1 MFLAQDDGPGFFE
14 NTWPESFRFPF
25 GEWIKELVFW
35 AVNNPITST
44 IGDIIEWPFS
54 TFFDL
59 IMSEQVGRDSIE
71 TIPWVWLVI
80 GVFIVA
86 SFTRNTRIGVACA
99 AMLSVCGFLGAE
111 YWTETSK
118 TIGMILV
125 SVTLCA
131 VVGIPLGILSGRF
144 DAVWNVVRPTLD
156 AMQVVHSFV
165 FMLPFIFFFGLGNVS
180 ATMVTMVFALPPLVR
195 LTNLGIRQVPADV
208 VEASRAYGATE
219 MRVLTDVQLPLAR
232 PAIMTGLNQTLLL
245 AISML
250 GIAAL
255 MGAGGLG
262 RLLFRAINN
271 LNLGLAASAGLAF
284 FLVAVILD
292 RISQTEAQD
301 GINLFAKIKMAFAYR
316 ADPEGLLE
324 AQAEA
329 ADQVEEDEPDER
341 PAPVSAGER
350 MGLLLTVAGAAAMIV
365 SVFLTW
371 GSNAGKASSWG
382 RIADENIEGELQGMA
397 FNGFQASGGSFFGIF
412 VIIASIA
419 GIVMAV
425 RPMVNLPEA
434 VSRMLLKGQ
443 GVLLATLTAIVV
455 IIWLWNTIFD
465 RDGDNDFSI
474 LPTVGLI
481 VFGVCLALVAI
492 ETFVSGTPRLGADGA
507 AMAAAAGL
515 ASVLGFILLQPTS
528 STVGFETGVGVWVAL
543 IGALVAVGG
552 AVMATLS
559 APYGPRRPLP
569 VDVSWARVA
578 AAVFAFLLVLGSALG
593 VGNRSVND
601 AGVETNGGWGWY
613 FDERVE
619 TIQRASD
626 DVPPD
631 IAAEIERLREEAGD
645 DMNKQIAN
653 AQAIQNLINS
663 VQSSSK
669 IIESGVSEDGPGLGW
684 PSIIIAALAIGASLM
699 SAGALGGGE
708 QARWKGSVLMAGLG
722 LGLMIIPMAFILS
735 IVRAASGVST
745 TLGGIGAFMTF
756 LGGFIVFASGRSVVD
771 EFRRKKIYA
780 DPTRA
785 ADADLDVN
793 TLDDLSDDE
802 AILEEAGATS

>member
-1 MFLAQDDGPGFFE
+1 MLVAQTEGPSFFD

-35 AVNNPITST
+35 AVNNPITSF
-44 IGDIIEWPFS
+44 IGDVIEWPFS
-54 TFFDL
+54 AFFDL
-59 IMSEQVGRDSIE
+59 IMSEEVGRDSIE
-71 TIPWVWLVI
+71 TIPWIWLVI
-80 GVFIVA
+80 GVFLVA

-99 AMLSVCGFLGAE
+99 AMLAVCGFLGAE

-131 VVGIPLGILSGRF
+131 IVGIPLGILSGRF
-144 DAVWNVVRPTLD
+144 DPVWNVVRPTLD

-195 LTNLGIRQVPADV
+195 LTNLGIRQVPEDV

-219 MRVLTDVQLPLAR
+219 WRVLTDVQLPLAR

-301 GINLFAKIKMAFAYR
+301 SINLYAKIKQAFAYR

-324 AQAEA
+324 AQAASA
-329 ADQVEEDEPDER
+329 APVEDEEPDER

-350 MGLLLTVAGAAAMIV
+350 MGLMAILAGNAVALV
-365 SVFLTW
+365 SLFLAW

-382 RIADENIEGELQGMA
+382 RLADENVNGELQGMS
-397 FNGFQASGGSFFGIF
+397 FNGYQASGGSFFGIILAVF
-412 VIIASIA
+412 AVLAILA
-419 GIVMAV
+419 AV
-425 RPMVNLPEA
+425 RPMLSFPETL
-434 VSRMLLKGQ
+434 SRLLLRGQGMLLVGIAAVI
-443 GVLLATLTAIVV
+443 GIVWVLNMLDTGFGPIP
-455 IIWLWNTIFD
+455 TI
-465 RDGDNDFSI
+465 
-474 LPTVGLI
+474 GLI
-481 VFGVCLALVAI
+481 LFAICLGLIAI
-492 ETFVSGTPRLGADGA
+492 ETFTSGTPRLGADGA
-507 AMAAAAGL
+507 LIASAGVLAAALSYLVLRPTPFTEGYENGPGVLLAIVGGL
-515 ASVLGFILLQPTS
+515 I
-528 STVGFETGVGVWVAL
+528 
-543 IGALVAVGG
+543 AVGG
-552 AVMATLS
+552 GLFAVLN

-569 VDVSWARVA
+569 VDVSWGRVGGA
-578 AAVFAFLLVLGSALG
+578 AFAFLLVLGSALG
-593 VGNRSVND
+593 VGNREVVND
-601 AGVETNGGWGWY
+601 VETNGGWGWY
-613 FDERVE
+613 FDERIE

-626 DVPPD
+626 DVPAD

-645 DMNKQIAN
+645 DINKQIAN

-663 VQSSSK
+663 TQSSSK

-684 PSIIIAALAIGASLM
+684 LAIALAALGLGASFL

-708 QARWKGSVLMAGLG
+708 QARWRGSALLACLG
-722 LGLMIIPMAFILS
+722 LGLMIVPMAFVLS

-756 LGGFIVFASGRSVVD
+756 LAGFILFSSGRGVVN

-780 DPTRA
+780 DHSGVA
-785 ADADLDVN
+785 AAAPIDLD
-793 TLDDLSDDE
+793 DDVDE
-802 AILEEAGATS
+802 VLVEAGASA